1 MSTKNF
7 ILKIQSPT
15 SATSSKDYILVLNTK
30 FTTTQFICDLQ
41 ELYPPATEAKL
52 LVLMLQGTYRM
63 MPGQFLRYM
72 WYNVDYKPAVQD
84 GIYLPS
90 LFGGGNGI
98 KIVYEEAESIP
109 IAEPAPVVS
118 TSARVVT
125 ENPTAA
131 NLIVAEPETAIA
143 LPSNSKKSLKTPQ
156 PQDHLQNERSNALRP
171 TNEKTPHNIIFSFHP
186 ADGNSNLKIHSLGSI
201 PIRVPVSGGREEC
214 IQLLPQIKSGLRK
227 WLDPSDIEIVL
238 SKDLKVKPR
247 GTHDFHIEWDEFSF
261 WWLNLE
267 TPMGGVWVFRANAF
281 FYEKE

>member
-90 LFGGGNGI
+90 LFGGESSNG
-98 KIVYEEAESIP
+98 
-109 IAEPAPVVS
+109 
-118 TSARVVT
+118 
-125 ENPTAA
+125 NPTAA

-156 PQDHLQNERSNALRP
+156 PQDHLQNE
-171 TNEKTPHNIIFSFHP
+171 
-186 ADGNSNLKIHSLGSI
+186 SLGSI